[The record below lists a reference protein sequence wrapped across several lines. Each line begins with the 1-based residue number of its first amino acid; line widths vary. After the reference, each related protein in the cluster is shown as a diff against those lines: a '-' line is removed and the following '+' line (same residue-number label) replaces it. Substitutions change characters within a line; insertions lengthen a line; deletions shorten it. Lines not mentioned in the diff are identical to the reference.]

1 MRAHHKPTFGV
12 EIARASDKLIAHER
26 QLLADCEDATELVG
40 LPEKGYSPAS
50 KLRAVIAGGCN
61 PVKLR
66 REEYRADRAQPDLRR
81 ANGKGETA
89 KTLIAPLAG
98 LRNSSTSKLNT
109 ARGPLQIAT
118 RSECRDR
125 CLRVPATK
133 RSAASSTR
141 IDRLL
146 DGNTFDGFGRIRD
159 ATAKPLTPDAF
170 GDPHFCPKQVCAG
183 ALSAGCQ

>member
-98 LRNSSTSKLNT
+98 LRNSSAAKLNA
-109 ARGPLQIAT
+109 ARGPSSNSHQKRMSGSVFACPGNQAFCGVIDPN
-118 RSECRDR
+118 R
-125 CLRVPATK
+125 PA
-133 RSAASSTR
+133 A
-141 IDRLL
+141 
-146 DGNTFDGFGRIRD
+146 GRKYFRRFW
-159 ATAKPLTPDAF
+159 T
-170 GDPHFCPKQVCAG
+170 H
-183 ALSAGCQ
+183 S